1 MILLCFINNSNY
13 RRVNKMSTYMS
24 MRNILT
30 KHFEKKSCFK
40 IEAGQS
46 HFLRIAG
53 QILQI
58 LICERFF
65 L

>member
-30 KHFEKKSCFK
+30 KHFEKKK
-40 IEAGQS
+40 
-46 HFLRIAG
+46 L
-53 QILQI
+53 LQDRGWSI
-58 LICERFF
+58 PFPTHSRANFTNFDL
-65 L
+65 